1 MEKEIRTQALAKTD
15 SNTVEGYALNWNEYD
30 MGAFVE
36 RIDPNALGD
45 LAAYDVHALYNHNYD
60 AVLARSKVRRGNP
73 SPGAGRGRFEV
84 PLRPTRY
91 PDR

>member
-45 LAAYDVHALYNHNYD
+45 LQ
-60 AVLARSKVRRGNP
+60 RTTFTRCITTTT
-73 SPGAGRGRFEV
+73 
-84 PLRPTRY
+84 TRY
-91 PDR
+91 